1 MNNAFFLMGV
11 GLVASTYWPGGELG
25 ALIGAIC
32 LMLLLVEVQ

>member
-1 MNNAFFLMGV
+1 MKNLVFIAAV

-25 ALIGAIC
+25 ALIGAVC